1 MTSSANHTATDPET
15 SNPQNLHRSVI
26 ALGFVSLFMDLSSES
41 IHSLLPLFMV
51 NVLALSALAVGLL
64 DGAAEALTLFIKPV
78 SGWVSDRF
86 TYRKP
91 LTLAGYGIAA
101 FSKPLFALS
110 QGLGL
115 VVFARLLDR
124 VGKGIRGAPRD
135 ALIADVTPKA
145 LRGRAYGLRQ
155 AMDTIGALLGPLL
168 AVLLMWLLHD
178 NYRLVFWIAAVPA
191 VIAVIILWWFVKEP
205 KTVTQKAL
213 SATPG
218 ELTSVVNNR
227 ANTTFSHGYW
237 SIVILAGL
245 IALARPSEA
254 FLLLQGNAQGLSAS
268 TTPLLLALMNVL
280 YAASV
285 FPVGLSFDR
294 VGPRKLLMASLLL
307 LAIAMLC
314 LQQATSPAWVYLAA
328 AFWGL
333 HLGCSQGVLSALISL
348 YAPNAKR
355 GTAFGIYALC
365 VGIAYLING
374 TVMGLLWSPT
384 EAFYAFGFCVLMSL
398 MTLMWFI
405 VVKPHQRQK

>member
-1 MTSSANHTATDPET
+1 MPSHTDHTPPDRAH
-15 SNPQNLHRSVI
+15 SNQQSLHRSVI

-78 SGWVSDRF
+78 SGWLSDRF
-86 TYRKP
+86 SYRKP
-91 LTLAGYGIAA
+91 LTLGGYGIAA
-101 FSKPLFALS
+101 LSKPLFALS

-115 VVFARLLDR
+115 IVFARLLDR
-124 VGKGIRGAPRD
+124 IGKGIRGAPRD
-135 ALIADVTPKA
+135 ALIADVTPKD

-178 NYRLVFWIAAVPA
+178 NYRLVFWLAAVPA
-191 VIAVIILWWFVKEP
+191 VIAVGILWWFVKEP
-205 KTVTQKAL
+205 QPVTQSKMTTSASAL
-213 SATPG
+213 KDAFHDG
-218 ELTSVVNNR
+218 
-227 ANTTFSHGYW
+227 ANTAFSHGYW

-245 IALARPSEA
+245 MALARPSEA

-294 VGPRKLLMASLLL
+294 VGPRKLLVASLLL
-307 LAIAMLC
+307 LAIAMVC

-365 VGIAYLING
+365 VGMAYLING

-384 EAFYAFGFCVLMSL
+384 EAFYAFGFCVLVSL
-398 MTLMWFI
+398 ITLMWFI
-405 VVKPHQRQK
+405 VVKPHQPQT